1 MKSRP
6 EASDDRTSADNNLKR
21 TRKPSLGHERRS
33 LLDQAEDDEA
43 QAHSNNWRRSHLH
56 APD

>member
-6 EASDDRTSADNNLKR
+6 ETSDHRTNADNSLR
-21 TRKPSLGHERRS
+21 RARKLPPGREKQS

-43 QAHSNNWRRSHLH
+43 QAHSSDWRHSHLY

>member
-1 MKSRP
+1 MKPRP
-6 EASDDRTSADNNLKR
+6 EASDNRTDAGNSLRRA
-21 TRKPSLGHERRS
+21 RKLRRGPEKQS

-43 QAHSNNWRRSHLH
+43 QAHSSDWRRAHLH